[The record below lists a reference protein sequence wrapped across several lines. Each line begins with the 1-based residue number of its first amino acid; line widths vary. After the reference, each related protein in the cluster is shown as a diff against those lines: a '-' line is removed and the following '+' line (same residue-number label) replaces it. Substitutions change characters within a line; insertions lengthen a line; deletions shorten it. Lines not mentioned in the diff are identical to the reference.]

1 MISIEEALQRILN
14 NVKILEPEQK
24 PILDCLGQV
33 LAEDVYSSINVP
45 PLDNA
50 AMDGYAVQWDSIK
63 GATLSTPSMLRV
75 IGEVAAGSISE
86 ISVTPGTAI
95 RIMTGAAVPSGA
107 DTIVPFEETDEID
120 CRQTLGSSWLAQ
132 IGIQQQL
139 KKGANIRPAGEDI
152 TQGELVLSDGTVLRP
167 PEIGVLA
174 SLGKEKAYVI
184 RRPVVT
190 MLSTGDELI
199 EPGQPLQPGKIYN
212 SNTYSLAAQILSY
225 GGIPKV
231 LGIAGD
237 NMKSILGKI
246 YEGLDSDM
254 FITSAGVSVGDYD
267 IVKDILAEQGEIE
280 FWSVKMKP
288 GKPLAFGMLNT
299 GGRKIPHIGLPGNPV
314 SAMVAFEQFGRPAI
328 LKMLGKKHPY
338 RATIQ
343 AILQNEI
350 SNKDGRR
357 TLARAYIT
365 KNNGKYSAKLT
376 GSQGSAILTSMAQ
389 ANGLVIVPEHVSFLS
404 TGDEVQVQMLDWGE
418 ESCLVPTC
426 VS

>member
-14 NVKILEPEQK
+14 NVKVLEPDQK
-24 PILDCLGQV
+24 PILNCLGQV

-50 AMDGYAVQWDSIK
+50 AMDGYAVQWESIK

-107 DTIVPFEETDEID
+107 DTVVPFEETDEID
-120 CRQTLGSSWLAQ
+120 RRQTLGSSWLAQ

-190 MLSTGDELI
+190 VLSTGDELI
-199 EPGQPLQPGKIYN
+199 ELGQPLQPGKIYN

-225 GGIPKV
+225 GGIPKI

-237 NMKSILGKI
+237 NMKSISRKI
-246 YEGLDSDM
+246 HEGLGTDM
-254 FITSAGVSVGDYD
+254 FITSAGVSIGDYD
-267 IVKDILAEQGEIE
+267 IVKDIIAEQGEIE

-328 LKMLGKKHPY
+328 LKMLGKKHLY

-350 SNKDGRR
+350 SNKDRRR

-365 KNNGKYSAKLT
+365 KDNGKYSAKLT